1 MYEPIADLIVDETRR
16 ALHDVGTSQWVTLHE
31 LRGITGNSVVH
42 ATLTALTGVR
52 GQSEGVCKT
61 YNFVF
66 EMNIHIMAIK
76 R

>member
-1 MYEPIADLIVDETRR
+1 MYEPIADLVVDETRR

-31 LRGITGNSVVH
+31 LGGITGNCVVH

-61 YNFVF
+61 YNLVF
-66 EMNIHIMAIK
+66 KMIICIMAIK
-76 R
+76 